1 MNQNEVNN
9 GERTLPVSTQE
20 AEEKRFQ
27 LNPNPQQHYQ
37 MTITIKNAPGPLDKF
52 ESFAHYGVQNCSY
65 ILDNTPEASGHPD
78 KHIPLQFKKIA
89 DNKYQGDFYVDAMK
103 DEDYYGQGICKWE
116 FWGVDAAFTATGSD
130 KDTLFEASITEKDLQ
145 TKKIEL
151 NHLKEKYP
159 TIEDFAGALSQGKL
173 KKERFKPE
181 EYFTF
186 DIELEEL
193 K

>member
-37 MTITIKNAPGPLDKF
+37 MTITIKNAPGPLAISDT
-52 ESFAHYGVQNCSY
+52 SAHYGVQNCSY
-65 ILDNTPEASGHPD
+65 ILAGTPEASGKPD
-78 KHIPLQFKKIA
+78 KNIPLHFKKIA
-89 DNKYQGDFYVDAMK
+89 PNKYQGDFYMDAMK
-103 DEDYYGQGICKWE
+103 DEDYYGQGVCKWE
-116 FWGVDAAFTATGSD
+116 FWGAHVLFSATGSD
-130 KDTLFEASITEKDLQ
+130 KDTLFSASITPEDLQ

-151 NHLKEKYP
+151 NHLKEDYP
-159 TIEDFAGALSQGKL
+159 REIKIDQYLSQGNLNKSL
-173 KKERFKPE
+173 FKPE

>member
-1 MNQNEVNN
+1 MNNNEVNS
-9 GERTLPVSTQE
+9 EEHVSLVSTYE
-20 AEEKRFQ
+20 IEEKRFQ
-27 LNPNPQQHYQ
+27 LNPSPQKHYQ
-37 MTITIKNAPGPLDKF
+37 MTITIKNAPGPLDKLK
-52 ESFAHYGVQNCSY
+52 ALAYYRALNCSY
-65 ILDNTPEASGHPD
+65 ILAGTPEVYSKPD
-78 KHIPLQFKKIA
+78 KNIFLQFKKIA
-89 DNKYQGDFYVDAMK
+89 PNQYQGDFYVDAMK

-116 FWGVDAAFTATGSD
+116 FGGVNALFSATDSD
-130 KDTLFEASITEKDLQ
+130 KDTLFSASITPEDLQ
-145 TKKIEL
+145 SKKIEL

-159 TIEDFAGALSQGKL
+159 TIEDFTGALSQGKL